1 MTNKNTCKNQ
11 QALEP
16 SNGQKK
22 TKKDEGKP
30 NILGWFSKAVNVAS
44 LIERLISFFEKFFG
58 EG

>member
-16 SNGQKK
+16 SNSQKK

-30 NILGWFSKAVNVAS
+30 NILGWFSKAVSVAS